1 MLFPPL
7 KKFSPENFGHMMDHS
22 IKLGHNHDILIF
34 LEGQYNKNLKHG
46 NNLYFS
52 KFFVII
58 LFALPLLILQSF

>member
-1 MLFPPL
+1 
-7 KKFSPENFGHMMDHS
+7 MMDHS